1 MFIIDPFRLN
11 VGACTVIMGVG
22 LQQQQQQQQQ
32 QHHSRSQVEV
42 NS

>member
-22 LQQQQQQQQQ
+22 LQQQQQQ
-32 QHHSRSQVEV
+32 HHSRSQVEV

>member
-32 QHHSRSQVEV
+32 HHSRSQVEV